1 MQLYEKMDAM
11 LESLQRNL
19 SKIQVVATESLID
32 SVKVDAYD
40 SIHNL
45 STLCKIEKV
54 DSSAVEVTPFDRSIR
69 NVIGHALNSANLG
82 VNVQIGADKI
92 RITFPE
98 SSYERREELSTQC
111 KDLCETAKIGIR
123 KIRQDANAEV
133 KKSTTNKDSIK
144 SELKEIQDMT
154 DLYINKI
161 DGIYKE
167 KDVDLLG
174 WWVKYRINM
183 KKTGNIYGRV

>member
-1 MQLYEKMDAM
+1 MQLYEKMDVM
-11 LESLQRNL
+11 LESLHRNL
-19 SKIQVVATESLID
+19 NKIQVVATESLID

-40 SIHNL
+40 SIHKL

-54 DSSAVEVTPFDRSIR
+54 DSSTVEVTPFDRSIR

-92 RITFPE
+92 RIAFPE
-98 SSYERREELSTQC
+98 SSYERREQLSAQC

-133 KKSTTNKDSIK
+133 KKSTTDKDSIK
-144 SELKEIQDMT
+144 SELTEIQNMT

-161 DGIYKE
+161 NEIYKE
-167 KDVDLLG
+167 KDIDLLG
-174 WWVKYRINM
+174 WWGKHRINM
-183 KKTGNIYGRV
+183 KKTGNPYGRI